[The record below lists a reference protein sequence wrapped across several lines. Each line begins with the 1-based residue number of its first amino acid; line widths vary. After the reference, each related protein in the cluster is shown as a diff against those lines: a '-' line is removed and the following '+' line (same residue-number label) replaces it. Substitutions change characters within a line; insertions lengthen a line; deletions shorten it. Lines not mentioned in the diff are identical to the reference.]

1 MATKHSLRTE
11 QIENS
16 AAASASHWA
25 ESTGSSPDYFIP
37 IQQTEPLVSAYLD
50 RVRAHSPA
58 RVNALIDAGIRER
71 LQLYARSPQ
80 LIDKRLGE
88 LEREWDIDRAI
99 ETGASTAGMVGLILG
114 LIRRRRFLLLPVLM
128 LPTLF
133 LHATQGWTPQ
143 MYVLRRFGLR
153 SRREIE
159 LEKYALKVLRGD
171 FGDLDADTETSIKRA
186 VESVRKNY

>member
-11 QIENS
+11 QTETSS
-16 AAASASHWA
+16 AASYFADSTNAS
-25 ESTGSSPDYFIP
+25 TPDYFIP

-114 LIRRRRFLLLPVLM
+114 LIRRRRFLMLPVLM

-159 LEKYALKVLRGD
+159 LEKYALKMLRGD

-186 VESVRKNY
+186 VDAVRKNY